1 MVWRSKAPARRLGSS
16 AARYVHPLANG
27 GHAQPG
33 GSGRWALRVGV
44 AEGSRLPPGLA
55 WRDARLARVEAV
67 LFVAGEPLSSRRISQ
82 LASLADGT
90 EARTLIRR
98 LNALY
103 DLEESAFR
111 VEEVAGGFQL
121 LTRPRYALWLRRLAP
136 AVSGARLSAPALETL
151 AVVAYRQP
159 VLRAEIESIRGVQCG
174 EVLRQLMERD
184 LVKIVGK
191 SPELGRPFL
200 YGTTRRFLQLFGLR
214 SLEDLPGRDKFAPPT
229 GPGVLPSQQTPP
241 KKVMA
246 GETIE
251 NNHPD
256 PANPP
261 HADGNPLAVQD
272 LELNPILST
281 EESHVT
287 TISTEE
293 QAQEERLGRLPYLV
307 ALTPRADDDDDDDD
321 IDEFDDEDEDFED
334 EDEDEEVD
342 EDEEDDEDFEDDDFE
357 DDWEEVED
365 EDDWDEDD
373 EEDFDDDEEDEDE
386 DDWDDDDD

>member
-1 MVWRSKAPARRLGSS
+1 MVWRSQAPARRLGSS
-16 AARYVHPLANG
+16 AARHVHPLANG

-33 GSGRWALRVGV
+33 GGVRWALRVGV
-44 AEGSRLPPGLA
+44 AAGCRLQPGPA
-55 WRDARLARVEAV
+55 WRDARAARVEAV
-67 LFVAGEPLSSRRISQ
+67 LFLAGEPLSSRRISQ

-103 DLEESAFR
+103 DVEESAFR

-136 AVSGARLSAPALETL
+136 AAGGARLSAPALETL

-191 SPELGRPFL
+191 SPELGRPYL
-200 YGTTRRFLQLFGLR
+200 YGTTRRFLQVFGLR
-214 SLEDLPGRDKFAPPT
+214 SLEDLPGRDKFAPAA
-229 GPGVLPSQQTPP
+229 GAAVLPLQNAPP
-241 KKVMA
+241 REAMA
-246 GETIE
+246 SEGTE

-256 PANPP
+256 PANQP
-261 HADGNPLAVQD
+261 HVDGARSAVQD
-272 LELNPILST
+272 LGLNPILPT

-293 QAQEERLGRLPYLV
+293 QALEERLGNLPYLV
-307 ALTPRADDDDDDDD
+307 ALTPRADDDEDDDVDD
-321 IDEFDDEDEDFED
+321 FDDEDEDL
-334 EDEDEEVD
+334 
-342 EDEEDDEDFEDDDFE
+342 EDEEDEEEDEDFEDDDFE
-357 DDWEEVED
+357 DEWEEVDD
-365 EDDWDEDD
+365 EDDWDEED
-373 EEDFDDDEEDEDE
+373 EEEFDDDEDDEEEDDE
-386 DDWDDDDD
+386 DDWDDEED

>member
-1 MVWRSKAPARRLGSS
+1 MVWRSQAPARRLGSS
-16 AARYVHPLANG
+16 AVRYVHPLGKEGHVQAG
-27 GHAQPG
+27 GG
-33 GSGRWALRVGV
+33 VRWALRVG
-44 AEGSRLPPGLA
+44 ATEGCHLPPGSA
-55 WRDARLARVEAV
+55 WRDARAARVEAV
-67 LFVAGEPLSSRRISQ
+67 LFLAAEPLSSRRISQ

-111 VEEVAGGFQL
+111 IEEVAGGFQL

-136 AVSGARLSAPALETL
+136 VAAGARLSAPALETL

-191 SPELGRPFL
+191 STELGRPFL
-200 YGTTRRFLQLFGLR
+200 YGTTRRFLQVFGLR

-229 GPGVLPSQQTPP
+229 GAAVLPLQQPP
-241 KKVMA
+241 PRDAKA
-246 GETIE
+246 CEDTE

-256 PANPP
+256 PAHQP
-261 HADGNPLAVQD
+261 HADGAPSAVQD
-272 LELNPILST
+272 LGLNPILST

-293 QAQEERLGRLPYLV
+293 QAQQERLGSLPYLV
-307 ALTPRADDDDDDDD
+307 ALTPRAEDEDDD
-321 IDEFDDEDEDFED
+321 IDEFDDEDEDL
-334 EDEDEEVD
+334 
-342 EDEEDDEDFEDDDFE
+342 EDEEDDEDEEDFEDDDFE
-357 DDWEEVED
+357 DEWEEVDD
-365 EDDWDEDD
+365 EDDWDEED
-373 EEDFDDDEEDEDE
+373 EEEFDEDEDEDDE
-386 DDWDDDDD
+386 DDWDDDED